1 MEITEYHR
9 NSHAISFDNAK
20 EKIVLM
26 SDLHWD
32 NPKCD
37 RLTLKKH
44 LDKAKEM
51 GAKVIVNGD
60 FFCLMQG
67 KYDPRRNKNDIR
79 PEHNKPNYIDAV
91 ILDAVEWFGPYKDT
105 LIFTGYGNHET
116 GIIKNLE
123 TDPLQR
129 FADMFNFVHK
139 PEIPLK
145 VGGYGGWITL
155 QMTLHKT
162 SKISARLYYFHG
174 SGGGGPVTRGVIQNQ
189 RQMADTDGADMIWMG
204 HVHELYT
211 MYQSKKSLH
220 SQRMV
225 PILKEVL
232 HIRTSTYKEEHGDG
246 YMGWHIERGAPPK
259 PIGAVLLELE
269 AVRKYHPQLSAD
281 TKDRVAFIDIVPTIW
296 TDKTA

>member
-1 MEITEYHR
+1 MKILGMHR
-9 NSHAISFDNAK
+9 NSHVIECDNSE
-20 EKIVLM
+20 EKLLLM

-37 RLTLKKH
+37 RRTLKNH
-44 LDKAKEM
+44 LDKAKEI
-51 GAKVIVNGD
+51 GAKVILNGD
-60 FFCLMQG
+60 TFCLMQG

-91 ILDAVEWFGPYKDT
+91 ILDAVDWFGPYKDT
-105 LIFTGYGNHET
+105 IIFAGYGNHET
-116 GIIKNLE
+116 SIIKNLE

-139 PEIPLK
+139 PEIPLQ

-155 QMTLHKT
+155 SMTLHKT
-162 SKISARLYYFHG
+162 TKTSAYLYYFHG
-174 SGGGGPVTRGVIQNQ
+174 SGGGGPVTRGTIQNQ

-211 MYQSKKSLH
+211 MYQSKKALH
-220 SQRMV
+220 PFRKV
-225 PILKEVL
+225 PIIKEVL

-259 PIGAVLLELE
+259 PIGAVLLELS
-269 AVRKYHPQLSAD
+269 AVRKYHNQLSQTQSD
-281 TKDRVAFIDIVPTIW
+281 KVAYIDINPIIW
-296 TDKTA
+296 TDKTT

>member
-1 MEITEYHR
+1 MEILEHHR
-9 NSHAISFDNAK
+9 NSHSLNFESNEQKVI
-20 EKIVLM
+20 LM

-37 RLTLKKH
+37 RVTLKKH
-44 LDKAKEM
+44 LDKAKEI

-67 KYDPRRNKNDIR
+67 KYDPRRNKADIR

-91 ILDAVEWFGPYKDT
+91 ILDAVDWFGPYKDT

-139 PEIPLK
+139 PTIPLK
-145 VGGYGGWITL
+145 VGGYGGWITFRMNID
-155 QMTLHKT
+155 QTGRVA
-162 SKISARLYYFHG
+162 SRLYYFHG
-174 SGGGGPVTRGVIQNQ
+174 SGGGGPVTKGTIQNQ

-211 MYQSKKSLH
+211 MYQSKKTLH
-220 SQRMV
+220 PIRMV
-225 PILKEVL
+225 PIIKEVL
-232 HIRTSTYKEEHGDG
+232 HVRTSTYKEEHGDG

-259 PIGAVLLELE
+259 PIGAVLLDLK
-269 AVRKYHPQLSAD
+269 AVRRIHPQLSQGPR
-281 TKDRVAFIDIVPTIW
+281 DRVAFIDVVPTIW
-296 TDKTA
+296 TDKTC